1 MGTDEESNKVSPRLV
16 PSARF
21 TLALLVCFGLF
32 IQYAQRLSMSIAIVC
47 MVNRTNDSIEFES
60 MSHSLYN
67 NITTEKSSTKTLTI
81 LFKEKRF
88 RWTELQQQLILG
100 AYWVGYIVTLVPG
113 RSHEIKN
120 EVFL

>member
-1 MGTDEESNKVSPRLV
+1 MTTAEESDKASPRLV
-16 PSARF
+16 PSTRF

-47 MVNRTNDSIEFES
+47 MVNRTNDSSEFES

-67 NITTEKSSTKTLTI
+67 NLTTVESPTKSMTI

-113 RSHEIKN
+113 RSH
-120 EVFL
+120 